1 MVKDYFDV
9 RAVFKKTDRAIYIS
23 HLDLMRVMQ
32 RTFKRAGVPIWF
44 TKGYNPHAYI
54 MFSLPLS
61 LGVSS
66 DCEVMDFG
74 IDFAAGSPD
83 YDDIKSKLNQALPVG
98 IEIVKLYEPVKSHVE
113 IGSCDYTA
121 EFVTDISAEDIKKK
135 FEEFISQEN
144 IYIEKRAKVNMK
156 KTIVT
161 VDIKPDINITSM
173 STDSGNFAVS
183 LHLPAGIKHSLNI
196 VAVADAFERYCN
208 IEFDKKCLNRTK
220 IYDINGEDFI

>member
-121 EFVTDISAEDIKKK
+121 EFVTDIPAEVIKKK